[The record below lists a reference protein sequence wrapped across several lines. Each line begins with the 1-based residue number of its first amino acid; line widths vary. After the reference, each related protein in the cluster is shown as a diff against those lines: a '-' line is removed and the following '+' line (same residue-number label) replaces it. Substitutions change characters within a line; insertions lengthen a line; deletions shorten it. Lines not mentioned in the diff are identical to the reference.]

1 MANVNVTPKYDKR
14 DLTELVFYEKNAK
27 KHPPEQIIQLADI
40 IREVGFKVPVVI
52 DKNNVIVSGHG
63 RVQAAKQLGLKEI
76 PVIVADDLTPTQ
88 VKAYRLADN
97 KIAESGVNKSMI
109 IDELEELKMEGFDI
123 SLTGYDE
130 GMLETPEGE
139 KPEEEFGLELLEEQN
154 YVVLVFNNTIDW
166 MSAKEALG
174 LKTVAQSYQSK
185 KNVADGALRK
195 GTGRVI
201 DGAAIIRKLTQ
212 L

>member
-174 LKTVAQSYQSK
+174 LKTVAQSYQRK